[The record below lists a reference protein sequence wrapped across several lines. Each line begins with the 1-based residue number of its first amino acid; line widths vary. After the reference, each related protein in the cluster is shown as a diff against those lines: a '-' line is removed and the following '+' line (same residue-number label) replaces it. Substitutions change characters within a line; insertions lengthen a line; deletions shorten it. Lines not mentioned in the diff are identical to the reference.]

1 MRDNL
6 IDSIK
11 AFAIILVILG
21 HSIQFNIPENFDSDY
36 LFFPYAFIHVY
47 QRLCNHIFKK
57 AKSKILGTKGK
68 DITPTIFVV
77 GFYQLFHLSLWN
89 VIL

>member
-21 HSIQFNIPENFDSDY
+21 HSIQFNIPENFDSDLG
-36 LFFPYAFIHVY
+36 LF
-47 QRLCNHIFKK
+47 
-57 AKSKILGTKGK
+57 ILS
-68 DITPTIFVV
+68 ICL
-77 GFYQLFHLSLWN
+77 YSCLSA
-89 VIL
+89 VM